1 MEFYIAMQTINSL
14 SEFHRLLSIPPPLHP
29 LVSVALVSEI
39 HAVNSEVWKKF
50 STDFYTISLKNNIQ
64 SKVKYGQQYYDFDKG
79 TMIFTAPKQVQ
90 SIEVNDTNV
99 FNETVG
105 TGYVLMFHADFLKKH
120 PLQTTIKNYSFFS
133 YSINE
138 ALHLSEQE
146 EKDVVEI
153 FEKIEKEY
161 QHIDKHTQDIILAQ
175 IDLLLN
181 YCNRFY
187 ERQFITRKTVNNDL
201 LSKMDQFLNEYFND
215 SEMLKNG
222 LITVDYLANKLNV
235 SANYLSDMLRSL
247 TGQNTQQHIH
257 EKLIEVAKE
266 KLLTTNLSVSEI
278 AYELGFEQSQSFNR
292 LFKKKTEM
300 SPLQYRQ
307 SFN

>member
-1 MEFYIAMQTINSL
+1 MKTINSL
-14 SEFHRLLSIPPPLHP
+14 SEFHRLLSIPPPSHP
-29 LVSVALVSEI
+29 LVSVVLVSEI
-39 HAVNSEVWKKF
+39 HAVDSDLWKHF

-90 SIEVNDTNV
+90 SVTVDQTNA
-99 FNETVG
+99 FNETIG
-105 TGYVLMFHADFLKKH
+105 TGYVLILHSDFLKKH
-120 PLQTTIKNYSFFS
+120 PLQSTIKNYSFFS
-133 YSINE
+133 YAINE

-146 EKDVVEI
+146 EKNVIEI
-153 FEKIEKEY
+153 FQKIEKEY
-161 QHIDKHTQDIILAQ
+161 QHIDKHTQDIILSQ

-201 LSKMDQFLNEYFND
+201 LSKLENLLNDYFNNK
-215 SEMLKNG
+215 ETLKIG
-222 LITVDYLANKLNV
+222 LPTVEYVANQLHF
-235 SANYLSDMLRSL
+235 SANYLSDLLRLL
-247 TGQNTQQHIH
+247 TGQNAQQHIH
-257 EKLIEVAKE
+257 EKIIEKAKE

-292 LFKKKTEM
+292 LFKKKTEI
-300 SPLQYRQ
+300 SPLKYRQ

>member
-1 MEFYIAMQTINSL
+1 MRTISSL

-29 LVSVALVSEI
+29 LVSVAMVSEI
-39 HAVNSEVWKKF
+39 HATDSEVWKKF

-64 SKVKYGQQYYDFDKG
+64 SKIKYGQQYYDFDKG

-90 SIEVNDTNV
+90 SVEVNKANT
-99 FNETVG
+99 FNETDG

-120 PLQTTIKNYSFFS
+120 SLQTTIKNYGFFS
-133 YSINE
+133 YAVNE

-146 EKDVVEI
+146 EKNIVEL
-153 FEKIEKEY
+153 FQKIEKEY
-161 QHIDKHTQDIILAQ
+161 QHIDKHTQDIILSQ

-187 ERQFITRKTVNNDL
+187 ERQFITRKAVNNDL
-201 LSKMDQFLNEYFND
+201 LSKIEQLLNAYLDDAETQR
-215 SEMLKNG
+215 NG
-222 LITVDYLANKLNV
+222 LITVEYLANKLNI
-235 SANYLSDMLRSL
+235 SANCLSDMLRSL
-247 TGQNTQQHIH
+247 TGQNAQQHIH
-257 EKLIEVAKE
+257 NKIIEVAKE

-278 AYELGFEQSQSFNR
+278 AYELGFEQPQSLNR

-300 SPLQYRQ
+300 SPLKYRQ

>member
-1 MEFYIAMQTINSL
+1 MRTISSL

-29 LVSVALVSEI
+29 LVSVAMVSEI
-39 HAVNSEVWKKF
+39 HATDSEVWKKF

-64 SKVKYGQQYYDFDKG
+64 SKIKYGQQYYDFDKG

-90 SIEVNDTNV
+90 SVEVNKANT
-99 FNETVG
+99 FNETDG

-120 PLQTTIKNYSFFS
+120 SLQTTIKNYGFFS
-133 YSINE
+133 YAVNE

-146 EKDVVEI
+146 EKNIVEL
-153 FEKIEKEY
+153 FQKIEKEY
-161 QHIDKHTQDIILAQ
+161 QHIDKHTQDIILSQ

-187 ERQFITRKTVNNDL
+187 ERQFITRKAVNNDL
-201 LSKMDQFLNEYFND
+201 LSKIEQLLNAYLDDAETQR
-215 SEMLKNG
+215 NG
-222 LITVDYLANKLNV
+222 LITVEYLANKLNI

-247 TGQNTQQHIH
+247 TGQNAQQHIH
-257 EKLIEVAKE
+257 NKIIEVAKE

-278 AYELGFEQSQSFNR
+278 AYELGFEQPQSLNR

-300 SPLQYRQ
+300 SPLKYRQ

>member
-1 MEFYIAMQTINSL
+1 MHTISSL
-14 SEFHRLLSIPPPLHP
+14 SEFHRFLSIPTPLHP
-29 LVSVALVSEI
+29 LISVALVSEI
-39 HAVNSEVWKKF
+39 HATNSEVWKKF

-64 SKVKYGQQYYDFDKG
+64 SKIKYGQQYYDFDKG

-90 SIEVNDTNV
+90 SIEVNKTNK
-99 FNETVG
+99 FNKTYG

-120 PLQTTIKNYSFFS
+120 PLQTTIKNYGFFS
-133 YSINE
+133 YSVNE

-146 EKDVVEI
+146 EKNIVDL
-153 FEKIEKEY
+153 FQKIEKEY
-161 QHIDKHTQDIILAQ
+161 QYIDKHTQDIILSQ

-187 ERQFITRKTVNNDL
+187 ERQFITRKSVNNDL
-201 LSKMDQFLNEYFND
+201 LSKMEQILNTYFSD
-215 SEMLKNG
+215 SEIQRND
-222 LITVDYLANKLNV
+222 LITVEHLANTLNI

-247 TGQNTQQHIH
+247 TGQNAQQHIH
-257 EKLIEVAKE
+257 QKLIEVAKE

-278 AYELGFEQSQSFNR
+278 AYELGFEQPQSLNR
-292 LFKKKTEM
+292 LFKKKTKM
-300 SPLQYRQ
+300 SPLKYRQ